1 MEGRSIGFSLAGVAG
16 VGAIIAALSANQPSR
31 APAVAIPQ
39 ASVAAPRGEVVHLR
53 VGTAD
58 SIRAEYHHGRSLI
71 EDYTRRHVGC
81 TAARLSECRRATS
94 DQRDSLQVVIATIP
108 DPFDSHLDWAYD
120 AYLEALRRAFAAAG
134 YVPDRYWLPGAADS
148 VAVTI
153 PPDATR
159 RAAHDTTSDTMKVAL
174 HEYFPGVLLFRSQN
188 PLDHRLALLYL
199 VNELPTTGLHKEAFL
214 AAVRERRL
222 LLGDAASFVVA
233 SRVRDTLLI
242 AGPIFSGAA
251 QSLRTSIT
259 DALHFVDPDLRAVRT
274 VTGSATNAG
283 NRATL
288 SGLAGTTRLSFQG
301 TLNSDDAMREVL
313 DSSLQTLGLNR
324 RQVAILSE
332 SSTLYGAEASGSDL
346 LTITFPLNIASLR
359 NEVGDDAG
367 VASTGVA
374 AIPGLGP
381 SSRTRLELRDQS
393 RPRENPSV
401 VSKLTVPTLEL
412 MLGEIVQTL
421 AEHEIRAVVIQAS
434 DIRDQLLLAHEI
446 RARNR
451 DTQIITFQSHR
462 LLLRPEYSAQLNGTL
477 VLTSYPLFLEDQW
490 WDQEQPRG
498 LLTLSNDAAVGTY
511 NAALTLLDRP
521 HLRIEYES
529 PLTRGMGPATP
540 PVWLTAVANNRF
552 VPISASAA
560 SPAAQAYFG
569 DDAGVPNDT
578 RAKLDT
584 NPTTRDASVLSVLA
598 LGVLLLIVCRQ
609 VLVERRPIPK
619 GRAPREPGD
628 AVTFTRIETHSLL
641 IHERIYATLLVVAVT
656 DMFVPAAI
664 ILLLASSGAI
674 IRVGV
679 WGITTLALLL
689 IAVGVIDVVRLVV
702 HGMRDGVHYAFRNP
716 EWDTND
722 ARDIHTHSIFR
733 AIFQTGR
740 LAQMRWWG
748 EIVGRAIVAIVGMAH
763 LVLTLVYAIQLRQL
777 ALVDRPRFLL
787 FAYRAERGWSGVSP
801 LLPLILCGAGFAL
814 WSGWQW
820 RVTRRLHE
828 ETTATEEVAL
838 SLARSTRGQ
847 KTDDPLHRIAHCVD
861 ATRTAL
867 FRIHPT
873 LGGFALTTLL
883 LVLGV
888 LIYQR
893 HIGSVERLVLAP
905 IFWRWSYD
913 LLFWIGTFSM
923 LVTGA
928 WAVYRIATTWGALQ
942 DALAGLSETPLFNA
956 FARLPPHIAK
966 LTRLDVFASSHTA
979 SVRRTISDRWHELNR
994 ELDDLERAL
1003 RERATPDTF
1012 TVSDIEAGGIV
1023 LGVLRADPPVGE
1035 FSQLDKEVRMRCI
1048 RRTAVALRDVWR
1060 VMDTTPNLKGDMPLE
1075 HRPPAK
1081 AVRDAI
1087 RSAEEFMAVECVRYI
1102 ESVLHDLRRLA
1113 SYLLVSLL
1121 LSVALLSSFPF
1132 QPQDIVKLAFIALL
1146 LCTVVVLFLVMT
1158 QMSRDD
1164 VLSQITRSEIGK
1176 VSWDTTLVLNM
1187 VLFGAIPLLALL
1199 SSEFPDVR
1207 TFLFSWAEPMVRS
1220 IVKF

>member
-16 VGAIIAALSANQPSR
+16 VGAIIAALTANQTTRMPVT
-31 APAVAIPQ
+31 AATQ
-39 ASVAAPRGEVVHLR
+39 AGIAAPKGELVHLR
-53 VGTAD
+53 VGTTD
-58 SIRAEYHHGRSLI
+58 SVRAEYHRGRSLI

-81 TAARLSECRRATS
+81 SAARRAECRRDTS
-94 DQRDSLQVVIATIP
+94 AGRDSLQVMIATIP

-120 AYLEALRRAFAAAG
+120 AYLEALRRSFAAAG
-134 YVPDRYWLPGAADS
+134 YVPDRFWLPSAADS
-148 VAVTI
+148 VTVTI
-153 PPDATR
+153 PPDSIK
-159 RAAHDTTSDTMKVAL
+159 RAARDTTSDTMKVAL
-174 HEYFPGVLLFRSQN
+174 HEFYPGVLLFRSQN

-214 AAVRERRL
+214 TAVRERRL
-222 LLGDAASFVVA
+222 LLSDTSSFAVA
-233 SRVRDTLLI
+233 SQVRHTLLI

-251 QSLRTSIT
+251 QSLRTSID
-259 DALHFVDPDLRAVRT
+259 DALRSVDTDLQAVRT

-283 NRATL
+283 NVLAL
-288 SGLAGTTRLSFQG
+288 SGMTGTARLSFQG

-313 DSSLQTLGLNR
+313 NTSLQTLGLKPK
-324 RQVAILSE
+324 QVAILSE
-332 SSTLYGAEASGSDL
+332 SSTLYGAEASGTDF
-346 LTITFPLNIASLR
+346 LTITFPLNIASLN
-359 NEVGDDAG
+359 NEVGDNTGDGGGGA
-367 VASTGVA
+367 ASL
-374 AIPGLGP
+374 PGLGQ
-381 SSRTRLELRDQS
+381 SSRTRLELRDQM

-434 DIRDQLLLAHEI
+434 DIRDQLLLAREI
-446 RARNR
+446 RVRNR

-462 LLLRPEYSAQLNGTL
+462 LLLRPEYATQLNGTL

-511 NAALTLLDRP
+511 NAVLTLLDRP
-521 HLRIEYES
+521 RLRIEYES
-529 PLTRGMGPATP
+529 PLTRGTGPAIP

-552 VPISASAA
+552 VPISASAT
-560 SPAAQAYFG
+560 SPATQAYFG
-569 DDAGVPNDT
+569 DDARVPNNT
-578 RAKLDT
+578 RARLDT
-584 NPTTRDASVLSVLA
+584 NPTTRDSSILSVLA

-609 VLVERRPIPK
+609 VLVERRPIPT
-619 GRAPREPGD
+619 GRVPRDQSD
-628 AVTFTRIETHSLL
+628 ALSFSRIETHSLL
-641 IHERIYATLLVVAVT
+641 IHERIYATLLVVAAT

-664 ILLLASSGAI
+664 ILLLASPGAI
-674 IRVGV
+674 IRFGV

-689 IAVGVIDVVRLVV
+689 IAVGIIDVIRLVARSM
-702 HGMRDGVHYAFRNP
+702 GDGVRYAFLNP

-722 ARDIHTHSIFR
+722 ARSIHTRSIFR
-733 AIFQTGR
+733 AVFQKGR

-748 EIVGRAIVAIVGMAH
+748 EIVGRAIVAIVGLAH
-763 LVLTLVYAIQLRQL
+763 LALTLVYAIQLRQL
-777 ALVDRPRFLL
+777 ALIDRPRFLL

-814 WSGWQW
+814 WTGWQW

-838 SLARSTRGQ
+838 ALARATRGQ
-847 KTDDPLHRIAHCVD
+847 TTDEPLHRVARCVD
-861 ATRTAL
+861 TTRAAL

-873 LGGFALTTLL
+873 LGGFALTALL

-893 HIGSVERLVLAP
+893 HVGSVERIVLAP
-905 IFWRWSYD
+905 VFWRWSYD

-942 DALAGLSETPLFNA
+942 DALGGLSETPLFNA
-956 FARLPPHIAK
+956 FARLPPHISK
-966 LTRLDVFASSHTA
+966 LTRLNIFASSNTA
-979 SVRRTISDRWHELNR
+979 SVRRTISDRWHELTR
-994 ELDDLERAL
+994 QLADLEHAL
-1003 RERATPDTF
+1003 RERATPDTL

-1023 LGVLRADPPVGE
+1023 LGVLHANAPQGE
-1035 FSQLDKEVRMRCI
+1035 FSALAKDIRMRCI
-1048 RRTAVALRDVWR
+1048 RRTACALRDVWR
-1060 VMDTTPNLKGDMPLE
+1060 ATDTVPRPTGDVPIAQ
-1075 HRPPAK
+1075 RPPAK

-1087 RSAEEFMAVECVRYI
+1087 RTAEEFLAVECVRYI

-1132 QPQDIVKLAFIALL
+1132 QPQGIVKLAFIALL
-1146 LCTVVVLFLVMT
+1146 LSTVVVLFLVMT

-1176 VSWDTTLVLNM
+1176 VSWDTTLVLNV

-1199 SSEFPDVR
+1199 SSEFPGVR

-1220 IVKF
+1220 IVKV

>member
-16 VGAIIAALSANQPSR
+16 VGAIIAALSANQPAR
-31 APAVAIPQ
+31 
-39 ASVAAPRGEVVHLR
+39 ASVSSATQSSVAVPKGELVHLR

-71 EDYTRRHVGC
+71 EDYARRHVGC
-81 TAARLSECRRATS
+81 AANRVAECHRAAS
-94 DQRDSLQVVIATIP
+94 DVRDSLQVVIATIP

-120 AYLEALRRAFAAAG
+120 AYLEALRRSFAAAG
-134 YVPDRYWLPGAADS
+134 YVPDRYWLPGPADS
-148 VAVTI
+148 VTVTI
-153 PPDATR
+153 PPDAIR
-159 RAAHDTTSDTMKVAL
+159 RAVHDTTADTLKVAL

-222 LLGDAASFVVA
+222 LLNDAASFAVA

-251 QSLRTSIT
+251 QSLRTSID
-259 DALHFVDPDLRAVRT
+259 DALRFVDPELRAVRT
-274 VTGSATNAG
+274 VSGSATNSG
-283 NRATL
+283 NMATL
-288 SGLAGTTRLSFQG
+288 SGLSGTAMLAFQG

-313 DSSLQTLGLNR
+313 NSSLQTLGLR
-324 RQVAILSE
+324 PKQIAILSE
-332 SSTLYGAEASGSDL
+332 SSTLYGAEASGTDF

-359 NEVGDDAG
+359 NEVGDDTGDAG
-367 VASTGVA
+367 ASAA
-374 AIPGLGP
+374 AIPGLSQ
-381 SSRTRLELRDQS
+381 SSRTRLELRDQT

-401 VSKLTVPTLEL
+401 ASKLTVPTLEL

-462 LLLRPEYSAQLNGTL
+462 LLLRPEYATQLNGTL

-511 NAALTLLDRP
+511 NAVLTLLDRP
-521 HLRIEYES
+521 RLRIEYES
-529 PLTRGMGPATP
+529 PLTRGIGPATP

-560 SPAAQAYFG
+560 SPEAQTYFG
-569 DDAGVPNDT
+569 SDAGVPNDT
-578 RAKLDT
+578 HAQLDT
-584 NPTTRDASVLSVLA
+584 NPTTRDSAILSVLG

-609 VLVERRPIPK
+609 VLVERRPIPT
-619 GRAPREPGD
+619 GRLPRDPNDE
-628 AVTFTRIETHSLL
+628 TSFTRIETHSLL

-664 ILLLASSGAI
+664 ILLLASSGSL
-674 IRVGV
+674 IRIGV
-679 WGITTLALLL
+679 WGCTTLALLL
-689 IAVGVIDVVRLVV
+689 IAVGIIDVIRLAIRS
-702 HGMRDGVHYAFRNP
+702 MRDGVRYALFNP
-716 EWDTND
+716 EWDTDD
-722 ARDIHTHSIFR
+722 AHDIHTRSIFR
-733 AIFQTGR
+733 AIFQKGR

-748 EIVGRAIVAIVGMAH
+748 EIVGRTIVALVGMAH
-763 LVLTLVYAIQLRQL
+763 LALTLVYAIQLRQL
-777 ALVDRPRFLL
+777 ALSDRPRFLL

-814 WSGWQW
+814 WTGWQW

-838 SLARSTRGQ
+838 ALARSTRGQ
-847 KTDDPLHRIAHCVD
+847 KTDDPLHRVARCVD

-873 LGGFALTTLL
+873 LGGFALTAL
-883 LVLGV
+883 LVVLGA
-888 LIYQR
+888 LIFQR
-893 HIGSVERLVLAP
+893 HIGSVERIVLAP

-979 SVRRTISDRWHELNR
+979 SVRRTISDRWHELSR
-994 ELDDLERAL
+994 QLEELEHAL
-1003 RERATPDTF
+1003 RVRATPDTL
-1012 TVSDIEAGGIV
+1012 TVSDIEAGSIV
-1023 LGVLRADPPVGE
+1023 LGVLRANAPHGE
-1035 FSQLDKEVRMRCI
+1035 FSQLAKDVRMRCI
-1048 RRTAVALRDVWR
+1048 RRTACALRDVWR
-1060 VMDTTPNLKGDMPLE
+1060 ATDTVPKPTGDTPIE
-1075 HRPPAK
+1075 QRPAAK

-1087 RSAEEFMAVECVRYI
+1087 RTAEEFMAVECVRYI

-1132 QPQDIVKLAFIALL
+1132 QPQGIVKLAFIALL
-1146 LCTVVVLFLVMT
+1146 LSTVVVLFLVMT

-1176 VSWDTTLVLNM
+1176 VSWDTTLVLNV

-1199 SSEFPDVR
+1199 SSEFPSVR

-1220 IVKF
+1220 IVKV